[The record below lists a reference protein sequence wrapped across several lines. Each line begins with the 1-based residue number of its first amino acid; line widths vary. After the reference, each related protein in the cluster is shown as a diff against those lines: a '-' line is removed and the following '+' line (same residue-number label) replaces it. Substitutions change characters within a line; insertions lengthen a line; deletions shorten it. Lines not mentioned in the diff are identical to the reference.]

1 MIKILRTDTGD
12 GLDGQPWPPP
22 DSNVLWVVVR
32 RANGRTLW
40 RALQIAQ
47 SDRCH
52 GLCNS
57 AEAATA
63 MRGSHYDEG

>member
-1 MIKILRTDTGD
+1 MIKILRTVTSD
-12 GLDGQPWPPP
+12 GLDGRPWPPP
-22 DSNVLWVVVR
+22 ESNVLWAVVR
-32 RANGRTLW
+32 QANGRTLW

>member
-1 MIKILRTDTGD
+1 MSATLLKISHTITSDD
-12 GLDGQPWPPP
+12 FYGLPWPPP
-22 DSNVLWVVVR
+22 DSNVLWAVVR

-52 GLCNS
+52 GLPQFPDRQQLNLK
-57 AEAATA
+57 
-63 MRGSHYDEG
+63 G